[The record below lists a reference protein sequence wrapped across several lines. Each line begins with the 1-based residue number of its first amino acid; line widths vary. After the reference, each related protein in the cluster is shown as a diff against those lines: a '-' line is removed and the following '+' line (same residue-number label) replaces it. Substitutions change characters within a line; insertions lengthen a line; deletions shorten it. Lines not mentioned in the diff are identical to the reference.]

1 METNK
6 ELESKLVEVISSI
19 SDSIGQVKD
28 FAVEQLPDVAQ
39 QYILF
44 GMIWEAIT
52 LAIFLI
58 LSACSIKLVI
68 WGIKK
73 NRTELDYYDRD
84 AGFAAIISGGVGSTV
99 FFVLSIAQIQQVLLV
114 FLAPKLYLIQGL
126 VNLVK

>member
-1 METNK
+1 MEMNK

-19 SDSIGQVKD
+19 SDSVTQVKD

-44 GMIWEAIT
+44 GMVWEAIA

-58 LSACSIKLVI
+58 LSACSIKIVI
-68 WGIKK
+68 WGIK
-73 NRTELDYYDRD
+73 NN
-84 AGFAAIISGGVGSTV
+84 AISDTGICAILFGGIGSII
-99 FFVLSIAQIQQVLLV
+99 FSLLSIAQIQQVLLV

-126 VNLVK
+126 ANLVK

>member
-19 SDSIGQVKD
+19 SDSVGQVKD
-28 FAVEQLPDVAQ
+28 FTVEQLPDVAQ

-44 GMIWEAIT
+44 GMIWETIA

-58 LSACSIKLVI
+58 LSACSIKIVI

-73 NRTELDYYDRD
+73 NRTALDYYDGD
-84 AGFAAIISGGVGSTV
+84 YGFAAIISGGVGSIV
-99 FFVLSIAQIQQVLLV
+99 FSVLLVAQIQQVLLV

-126 VNLVK
+126 ANLVK